1 MGEEKR
7 TLTTE
12 YSNTVINANNL
23 DLDHMEISQ
32 YAIDTMAKYFLK
44 RMREEVLKGNNPTQ

>member
-1 MGEEKR
+1 MDEEKR

-12 YSNTVINANNL
+12 YSNTVIDVNNP
-23 DLDHMEISQ
+23 DLDHLEISQ

>member
-1 MGEEKR
+1 MDEEKR

-12 YSNTVINANNL
+12 SSNTVINVNSP

>member
-1 MGEEKR
+1 MGEKKR

-12 YSNTVINANNL
+12 YSNTVIYVNNP

>member
-1 MGEEKR
+1 MDEEKR
-7 TLTTE
+7 TLITE
-12 YSNTVINANNL
+12 YSNTVIDVNSA

-44 RMREEVLKGNNPTQ
+44 RMREEVLQGNDPTQ